1 MVARLW
7 EIGQLAAV
15 VVFGVKIGLALG
27 FSGLRPRV
35 SLALMAGYGLVLY
48 ALALLAARHTGAL
61 YALATRYNYVL
72 FLAMAAVILWAGLHV
87 LREWECCGRDA
98 ARWGWVALAAPC
110 PCCFGAVLLAV
121 VLAAPVLEV
130 SVGVLGRYTSVTLV
144 ASGCVTYL
152 LADRITRL
160 LRRPYPVLLGHLMLL
175 AGFYFLASALVI
187 PQMACLDRVRF
198 APLVVPPPG
207 IMAGLGAGAAALL
220 GLGAWAGHRRG
231 LLR

>member
-7 EIGQLAAV
+7 EIGLLAAV

-27 FSGLRPRV
+27 FSGLRARL
-35 SLALMAGYGLVLY
+35 SLALLAAYGLVLY
-48 ALALLAARHTGAL
+48 GLALLAARHTGAL

-130 SVGVLGRYTSVTLV
+130 SVGLLGRYTAAALV
-144 ASGCVTYL
+144 AAGTATYL

-160 LRRPYPVLLGHLMLL
+160 VRRPYPVLLGHLMLL

-187 PQMACLDRVRF
+187 PQMAALDRVRF
-198 APLVVPPPG
+198 APLVIPPPG
-207 IMAGLGAGAAALL
+207 STAGLGAGVAVLL
-220 GLGAWAGHRRG
+220 GLGAWGGYRRG